1 MGLGGPGTGV
11 HAGPQAPA
19 QMREPA
25 GLHGRCGLWAR
36 APQGGWSAPGTQQ
49 VGSRDLAVGG
59 ASGRGWQG
67 GGCVGGASAC
77 AAAACTC
84 GEPGPGSGP
93 PCLPGCWAHPWAR
106 HGAALLSVDP
116 MAVSLAR
123 VRGC

>member
-49 VGSRDLAVGG
+49 VGVPGSRCGWCIRAGLA
-59 ASGRGWQG
+59 GRGL
-67 GGCVGGASAC
+67 
-77 AAAACTC
+77 C
-84 GEPGPGSGP
+84 GRG
-93 PCLPGCWAHPWAR
+93 
-106 HGAALLSVDP
+106 LS
-116 MAVSLAR
+116 LCC
-123 VRGC
+123 RGLHLW